1 MRTDP
6 LRMSVKKSRE
16 GCSLGITAVVA
27 RTVSR
32 LAGPL
37 EILSWFALVKGGG
50 AGVGCVCEVLLK
62 N

>member
-1 MRTDP
+1 
-6 LRMSVKKSRE
+6 MSVKKSRE